1 MLHGKNISLLLIGS
15 ALLYLTGC
23 SPKKAQVSKGGYYHS
38 DIYFGK
44 NFSANYQDGITD
56 GCTTA
61 KGEYKKSHT
70 LFNNDK
76 DYNDGWFL
84 GRNRCRH
91 LLVVDDKY
99 RM

>member
-1 MLHGKNISLLLIGS
+1 MLNGKDISLLLIGS
-15 ALLYLTGC
+15 SLFYLTGC
-23 SPKKAQVSKGGYYHS
+23 SPEKIPVGKGEYYHS

-44 NFSANYQDGITD
+44 NFSVHYQDGIRD

-76 DYNDGWFL
+76 DYNDGWFM
-84 GRNRCRH
+84 GRNRCRD
-91 LLVVDDKY
+91 LLVVDDKI
-99 RM
+99 

>member
-1 MLHGKNISLLLIGS
+1 MFHGKTISLLLIGS
-15 ALLYLTGC
+15 SLFYLTGC
-23 SPKKAQVSKGGYYHS
+23 TSAKAPVSKVGYYHS

-44 NFSANYQDGITD
+44 NFSANYQDGIAD

>member
-1 MLHGKNISLLLIGS
+1 MFHRKTISFLLIVS
-15 ALLYLTGC
+15 AFFYLTGC
-23 SPKKAQVSKGGYYHS
+23 SAEKAPLSKNGYYHS
-38 DIYFGK
+38 NIYFGQ
-44 NFSANYQDGITD
+44 NFSANYQQGIAD

-84 GRNRCRH
+84 GRNKCMD
-91 LLVVDDKY
+91 LLVINENK
-99 RM
+99 